1 MANQQYEYRVE
12 PVSISPTELQDERR
26 KINEILNEYASEG
39 WELIDSIRI
48 DSSSLLF
55 VFYRPTDS

>member
-1 MANQQYEYRVE
+1 MANQQHEYQVE
-12 PVSISPTELQDERR
+12 PVSIAPTELRDERH
-26 KINEILNEYASEG
+26 KINEILNEYAGEG
-39 WELIDSIRI
+39 WKLVDSVRI